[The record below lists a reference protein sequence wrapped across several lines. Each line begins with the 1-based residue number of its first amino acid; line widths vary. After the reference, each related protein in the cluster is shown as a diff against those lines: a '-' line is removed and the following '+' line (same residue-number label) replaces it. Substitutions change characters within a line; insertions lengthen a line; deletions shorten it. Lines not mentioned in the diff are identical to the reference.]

1 MYQLTVLLTAMF
13 AFNVATIAEKIPDNF
28 NPDSRIT
35 YKTLEELELE
45 DILFN
50 TANNLDEESLDTA
63 SIEVLDIKEDAE
75 INFDIKA
82 HLPVNFNALQGMH
95 DLNWN
100 TIELVELEEE
110 ANLDFDTKAYLPSD
124 FNPLKGMHDL
134 DWDTIELV
142 ELEEEVELCFDTKV
156 YLPENF
162 NAYKGM
168 EKEKEVIACLY

>member
-1 MYQLTVLLTAMF
+1 MYRLTLLFTMLI
-13 AFNVATIAEKIPDNF
+13 AFNASAKIEEIPDN
-28 NPDSRIT
+28 SL
-35 YKTLEELELE
+35 KTLEELELE
-45 DILFN
+45 NIIFENTNDLLTAAYDINSFELIEI
-50 TANNLDEESLDTA
+50 EEE
-63 SIEVLDIKEDAE
+63 IE
-75 INFDIKA
+75 INFDTKA
-82 HLPVNFNALQGMH
+82 YLPDGFNPLKGMH

-110 ANLDFDTKAYLPSD
+110 AEIIFNTQAYLPTN

-168 EKEKEVIACLY
+168 EKEVIACLY

>member
-1 MYQLTVLLTAMF
+1 MYQLTLLLTAIF
-13 AFNVATIAEKIPDNF
+13 AFNVATIAEKIPDNP

-50 TANNLDEESLDTA
+50 TADNLDVENLDTV
-63 SIEVLDIKEDAE
+63 SIEVLDIEEDAE
-75 INFDIKA
+75 INFDTKA

-110 ANLDFDTKAYLPSD
+110 ANLNFDTKAYLPSD
-124 FNPLKGMHDL
+124 FSAYNI
-134 DWDTIELV
+134 DWSTVNLV
-142 ELEEEVELCFDTKV
+142 ELEEDVELNFNTKA
-156 YLPENF
+156 YLPKAF
-162 NAYKGM
+162 NPYKGM
-168 EKEKEVIACLY
+168 DCEKGEVVCLY